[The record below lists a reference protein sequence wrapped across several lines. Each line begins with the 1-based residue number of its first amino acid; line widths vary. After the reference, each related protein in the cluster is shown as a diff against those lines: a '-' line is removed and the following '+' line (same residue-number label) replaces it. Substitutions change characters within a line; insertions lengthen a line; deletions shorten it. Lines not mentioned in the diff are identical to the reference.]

1 MSNGDDL
8 REQLAGQV
16 RVLQIIV
23 AAITLGP
30 LGFLGYVLATPPPG
44 PPAAGA
50 GNVSL
55 TYIACGAAAV
65 AVIAWLVVP
74 PLVLRSQ
81 RRQIAAGQWPPSDSG
96 DSSPAAPMSD
106 AGKLCAAYTVRAI
119 VAVALLEG
127 AAFFAIVA
135 YRQER
140 EPLAL
145 GAAILLTAMI
155 ATHLPTPGRV
165 AAWVEGQLARLDE
178 DRQAERFR
186 G

>member
-1 MSNGDDL
+1 MSIGDDL
-8 REQLAGQV
+8 REQLAGQI

-30 LGFLGYVLATPPPG
+30 LGFLGYVLLTPLPG

-50 GNVSL
+50 GKVPL
-55 TYIACGAAAV
+55 TYMACGAAVA

-81 RRQIAAGQWPPSDSG
+81 RRQIAAGQWPPAGSG
-96 DSSPAAPMSD
+96 DNSLAAPMSD
-106 AGKLCAAYTVRAI
+106 AGKLCAAYTARTI

-145 GAAILLTAMI
+145 GAAILLTAVI

-165 AAWVEGQLARLDE
+165 AAWVEGQLQQLDE
-178 DRQAERFR
+178 DRQAEQFR
-186 G
+186 S